1 MIELLTQVKGVTAGT
16 DTTLTLRF
24 GRLMFLVFG
33 ADFTETVYS
42 KSSGARG
49 RQILL
54 KQTSAVVTVD
64 IVTVIVLITISN
76 HILMAMWKHAILGSN
91 QSNVL
96 KVAKRLLSQ
105 RRSWLLIPLSS
116 AWGSRWTLKKRFS
129 LLYNLL
135 PLVNA
140 PTLVAVGGSSIYFQY
155 QNISTP
161 KALDFPM
168 PLWRLSNFGDYGFEG
183 LQVASSDH

>member
-76 HILMAMWKHAILGSN
+76 HILMAMWKHAIK
-91 QSNVL
+91 QPV
-96 KVAKRLLSQ
+96 KRVESCQ
-105 RRSWLLIPLSS
+105 
-116 AWGSRWTLKKRFS
+116 TLAFTTKI
-129 LLYNLL
+129 L
-135 PLVNA
+135 
-140 PTLVAVGGSSIYFQY
+140 T
-155 QNISTP
+155 
-161 KALDFPM
+161 
-168 PLWRLSNFGDYGFEG
+168 
-183 LQVASSDH
+183 SDPFK